1 MDFFNLNSFIL
12 VFCGVLLV
20 ILAYVF
26 VKLNHHLSVFK
37 SSLYYIDKKISQNR
51 SDLES
56 SLSLQRQE
64 VNQQLQLIQQQVSD
78 RLSQDLTYLRDQIR
92 SLSENNEKQL
102 ESISHIVDEKLQST
116 LEKRLGESFKM
127 VSDRLE
133 MVHKGLGDMQ
143 HLATGVGDLKKV
155 LMNVKTRGTWGEVQ
169 LGQLLDQVLSVDQY
183 MKNVK
188 PRPGSDEVVEFAIK
202 LPGKDTY
209 NDHVWL
215 PIDAKFPQDYY
226 NKLCV
231 AQDSGSKEDILS
243 AEKNLERRIKQEAK
257 QIQEK
262 YLEPPHTT
270 DFAIMFLPT
279 EGLYAEVL
287 RLNNLFDDVQQQNR
301 VLLAGPTN
309 LAALLNSLQMGFRT
323 LTIEKRSSE
332 IWELLTLVKTE
343 FVKFGSLLDKTQKKL
358 NEASQSIELA
368 SKQSK
373 KMESKLYLGN

>member
-143 HLATGVGDLKKV
+143 H
-155 LMNVKTRGTWGEVQ
+155 
-169 LGQLLDQVLSVDQY
+169 
-183 MKNVK
+183 
-188 PRPGSDEVVEFAIK
+188 
-202 LPGKDTY
+202 
-209 NDHVWL
+209 
-215 PIDAKFPQDYY
+215 
-226 NKLCV
+226 
-231 AQDSGSKEDILS
+231 
-243 AEKNLERRIKQEAK
+243 
-257 QIQEK
+257 
-262 YLEPPHTT
+262 
-270 DFAIMFLPT
+270 
-279 EGLYAEVL
+279 
-287 RLNNLFDDVQQQNR
+287 
-301 VLLAGPTN
+301 
-309 LAALLNSLQMGFRT
+309 
-323 LTIEKRSSE
+323 
-332 IWELLTLVKTE
+332 
-343 FVKFGSLLDKTQKKL
+343 
-358 NEASQSIELA
+358 
-368 SKQSK
+368 
-373 KMESKLYLGN
+373 